1 MQHVYCA
8 SSNPQCRLCGT
19 QAETVEH
26 LISGCSQLAGTQYL
40 ARHDN
45 VAKYIHWLLCGKY
58 DIQREHNWW
67 KHSPVSVV
75 ENECVKI
82 LWDFNVYVDHM
93 ISARRPDIIVIDKAA
108 LVVKLIDVSIPA
120 DKNIS
125 TKEEEKIS
133 KYQDLRIELERL
145 WKKKTKMVAVVIG
158 ALGSI
163 SKKLDGF
170 LQILDIEAL
179 NIYVLQKTA
188 MLGTAT
194 ILRKILQLS
203 GCG

>member
-1 MQHVYCA
+1 M
-8 SSNPQCRLCGT
+8 
-19 QAETVEH
+19 
-26 LISGCSQLAGTQYL
+26 LIVL
-40 ARHDN
+40 
-45 VAKYIHWLLCGKY
+45 
-58 DIQREHNWW
+58 
-67 KHSPVSVV
+67 
-75 ENECVKI
+75 
-82 LWDFNVYVDHM
+82 
-93 ISARRPDIIVIDKAA
+93 
-108 LVVKLIDVSIPA
+108 SIPA

-125 TKEEEKIS
+125 IKEDKKIS

-145 WKKKTKMVAVVIG
+145 WKKKTKMVPVVIG

-163 SKKLDGF
+163 SKRLDGF

-188 MLGTAT
+188 LLGTAT